1 MNRMKTF
8 RISILAAAASLLALP
23 VLGNDI
29 SCQDV
34 EWDPAVLERFPDLEQ
49 GCQEVVLREGQL
61 LARFEARLV
70 RTRSNGDVKIKL
82 KMNDGSYVERTF
94 HAPSDFKV
102 ATANGSKMRIF
113 ELERGEIL
121 DIYISGDN
129 FSLAGTGDTGAGLSM
144 APVVEQS

>member
-8 RISILAAAASLLALP
+8 RISILTAAASLLALP

-34 EWDPAVLERFPDLEQ
+34 KWDPSVLERFPDLEQ

-82 KMNDGSYVERTF
+82 RMKQYIK
-94 HAPSDFKV
+94 SD
-102 ATANGSKMRIF
+102 NYIRI
-113 ELERGEIL
+113 LTR
-121 DIYISGDN
+121 
-129 FSLAGTGDTGAGLSM
+129 
-144 APVVEQS
+144 PV